1 MSRNGLDCPGIE
13 LFSKNTVLG
22 PPFEFISKIKFYENT
37 ECFFYDVVPVIVNN
51 FLITKDKYMK
61 F

>member
-22 PPFEFISKIKFYENT
+22 PPFEFISKIKLYENIS
-37 ECFFYDVVPVIVNN
+37 FGPPFD
-51 FLITKDKYMK
+51 F
-61 F
+61 